1 MSTTVTDTSKI
12 AETALGFFDACDTG
26 KGWDGCSAYCH
37 PNATFAAQ
45 AEPLAELRTL
55 SEYTEWMKALM
66 GFIPDGRYHLKS
78 LAVDNERNNVCAYG
92 VFHGTHTGPGGPM
105 EPTGKSTST
114 DYVYVMDFENGKIS
128 HMTKIWNAGWAMKEL
143 GWTG

>member
-1 MSTTVTDTSKI
+1 MSTTITDTATI
-12 AETALGFFDACDTG
+12 AATALAFFDACDTG
-26 KGWDGCSAYCH
+26 KGWEGCSAYCQ

-55 SEYTEWMKALM
+55 EEYADWMKALM
-66 GFIPDGRYHLKS
+66 GFVPDGRYDLKS
-78 LAVDNERNNVCAYG
+78 LAVDSERNNVCAYG
-92 VFHGTHTGPGGPM
+92 VFHGTHTGLGGPM

-114 DYVYVMDFENGKIS
+114 DYVYVLDFKDGKIS

-143 GWTG
+143 GWSG